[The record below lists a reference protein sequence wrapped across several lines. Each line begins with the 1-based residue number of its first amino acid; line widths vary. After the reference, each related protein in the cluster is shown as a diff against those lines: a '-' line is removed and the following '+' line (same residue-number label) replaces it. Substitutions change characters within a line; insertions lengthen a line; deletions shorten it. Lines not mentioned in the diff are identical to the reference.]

1 METTVRRTWKPTA
14 AGILDI
20 AAGALELIGGLF
32 LILFLIFGIGVFKW
46 ALDIP
51 WIEHITGFAMGPLS
65 LIVGIIS
72 LVGGIYALKRKKW
85 GWALAGSIVASF
97 LYGLGIPS
105 VILIAKS
112 KREFE

>member
-1 METTVRRTWKPTA
+1 MSREP
-14 AGILDI
+14 
-20 AAGALELIGGLF
+20 LEIIGVLF
-32 LILFLIFGIGVFKW
+32 LSLFLIFGIGIFKW
-46 ALDIP
+46 ALGIP
-51 WIEHITGFAMGPLS
+51 WIEYITGFAIGLLF

-105 VILIAKS
+105 VILIANS

>member
-1 METTVRRTWKPTA
+1 MRKTWKPTA
-14 AGILDI
+14 AEILDVV
-20 AAGALELIGGLF
+20 AGALEIIGVLL

-46 ALDIP
+46 VLDIP
-51 WIEHITGFAMGPLS
+51 WIQHITGFAMGILS

-85 GWALAGSIVASF
+85 GWALAGSIVACF
-97 LYGLGIPS
+97 LYGLAIPA
-105 VILIAKS
+105 VRLIAKS